1 MEDVKTLEVVNG
13 IEVVNPSEH
22 TGKVAAVAF
31 AGYTF
36 DAVDMVITA
45 LALPMIMKEWGLNM
59 MQAGTVATALLI
71 GACFGGFIFGPIADK
86 FGRKKGLMLC
96 IAFFSITTGLAGFA
110 QNYIQ
115 LAILRFIAGL
125 GLGAEWALGTTMIA
139 EFFPVEKRG
148 KASAWMMIGWPAG
161 YFIAL
166 GLQAALVPLFGWRA
180 LFFAGMAGILLA
192 AYIWLY
198 IPESPVW
205 LRAQARKKLGESAPD
220 PVKAVKLIDLFK
232 PAYIKTTSLTTTICL
247 CVLMTYWAVNTWLPT
262 LLLKERGLQLK
273 GVILYLVMFNI
284 GNVIGFL
291 FGGQIGDKFGKR
303 NIMVISGVLSAIMF
317 YVWLGLTSDM
327 TLFLWLGVLY
337 HAVGA
342 TFWSTL
348 PAFIA
353 EQFPTNV
360 RAFGTSTSYS
370 AGRFASTVIPMALGA
385 AAMAYGLSTAI
396 ACMAVFYVI
405 ASIATFMLRDKAN
418 IEA

>member
-1 MEDVKTLEVVNG
+1 MEVAKTVEEING
-13 IEVVNPSEH
+13 IEVVDPAKH

-45 LALPMIMKEWGLNM
+45 LALPLIMKEWGLNM
-59 MQAGTVATALLI
+59 MQAGTVVTALLI

-86 FGRKKGLMLC
+86 FGRKKALMWC

-110 QNYIQ
+110 TDHFQ
-115 LAILRFIAGL
+115 LAVLRFVAGL

-139 EFFPVEKRG
+139 EFYAVEKRG
-148 KASAWMMIGWPAG
+148 KASSWMMIGWPVG

-180 LFFAGMAGILLA
+180 LFFAGTTGMILA

-205 LRAQARKKLGESAPD
+205 LRAQAKKKLGASTAN
-220 PVKAVKLIDLFK
+220 PVAAVKLTDLFK
-232 PAYIKTTSLTTTICL
+232 PANIKITSLTTTICL
-247 CVLMTYWAVNTWLPT
+247 CALMTYWAVNTWLPT
-262 LLLKERGLQLK
+262 LLLQERGLKLK

-291 FGGQIGDKFGKR
+291 FGGRIGDKLGKR
-303 NIMVISGVLSAIMF
+303 NVMVVSGVLSAIMF
-317 YVWLGLTSDM
+317 YVWLGMTTDM

-342 TFWSTL
+342 TFWATL

-353 EQFPTNV
+353 EQFPTNI

-370 AGRFASTVIPMALGA
+370 AGRFASTLIPMALGA
-385 AAMAYGLSTAI
+385 AAMKYGLSGAI
-396 ACMAVFYVI
+396 AFMAVFYLI
-405 ASIATFMLRDKAN
+405 ASAATFMLRDRAN